1 MKRRKDYYQKRID
14 LHKNCVADIVA
25 MMVDKGVTE
34 VDLLGSSCD
43 HAFVMGTPDFD
54 WDVDYM
60 EMEVSRVY
68 YRDCQLELDVVLDV
82 DTTELAESNE
92 NGDISDAYQVIKAND
107 FSKVM
112 AAAGIDS
119 VYDAVYQ
126 VLYQGA

>member
-1 MKRRKDYYQKRID
+1 MKKKDYYQQRVE

-25 MMVDKGVTE
+25 MMADKGVTE
-34 VDLLGSSCD
+34 VDLLGSSAD

-68 YRDCQLELDVVLDV
+68 YRDGQLELDVVLDV
-82 DTTELAESNE
+82 DTDELAERNE
-92 NGDISDAYQVIKAND
+92 NGDISSAYQLIKAND

-126 VLYQGA
+126 VLYLGA